1 MKSIVAGA
9 VAAILIA
16 VLSAVVLSGLGMTTA
31 EIYSTSNVR
40 L

>member
-1 MKSIVAGA
+1 MKSVIAGT

-16 VLSAVVLSGLGMTTA
+16 VLSAVILSGFDMGSA
-31 EIYSTSNVR
+31 QVFSSPNVR

>member
-1 MKSIVAGA
+1 MKSIIAGT

-16 VLSAVVLSGLGMTTA
+16 VLGAVVLSMLGMSTA
-31 EIYSTSNVR
+31 DVYSTPNVR

>member
-9 VAAILIA
+9 VVAVLIA
-16 VLSAVVLSGLGMTTA
+16 VLSAVVLSMVDVNVADL
-31 EIYSTSNVR
+31 YSTPNVR

>member
-16 VLSAVVLSGLGMTTA
+16 VLSAVILSGLDQTSA
-31 EIYSTSNVR
+31 EVYSTSNVR

>member
-1 MKSIVAGA
+1 MKSIVTGT

-16 VLSAVVLSGLGMTTA
+16 VLSAVILSELGMPAA
-31 EIYSTSNVR
+31 EVYSTSNVR

>member
-1 MKSIVAGA
+1 MKSIVVGA

-16 VLSAVVLSGLGMTTA
+16 VLGAVVLSMMGMSTA
-31 EIYSTSNVR
+31 DIYSTPNVR

>member
-1 MKSIVAGA
+1 MKSIVAGT
-9 VAAILIA
+9 VAAVLIA

-31 EIYSTSNVR
+31 DIYSTSNVR

>member
-16 VLSAVVLSGLGMTTA
+16 VLSAVILSGLGMDSA
-31 EIYSTSNVR
+31 EVYSTSHVR

>member
-16 VLSAVVLSGLGMTTA
+16 VLGAVVLSGLGMTTA
-31 EIYSTSNVR
+31 EVYSTSNVR

>member
-1 MKSIVAGA
+1 MKSIVAGT

-16 VLSAVVLSGLGMTTA
+16 VLSAVVLSMLGITSA
-31 EIYSTSNVR
+31 ELYSTANVR

>member
-1 MKSIVAGA
+1 MKSIVAGT

-16 VLSAVVLSGLGMTTA
+16 VLGAVVLSGLGMTTA
-31 EIYSTSNVR
+31 EVYSTSNVR

>member
-9 VAAILIA
+9 VAAVLIA
-16 VLSAVVLSGLGMTTA
+16 VLSAVVLSGLGMTA
-31 EIYSTSNVR
+31 ADVYSTSNVR

>member
-1 MKSIVAGA
+1 MKSIVTGA

-16 VLSAVVLSGLGMTTA
+16 ILSAVILSGIGMESA
-31 EIYSTSNVR
+31 EVYSTSNVR

>member
-16 VLSAVVLSGLGMTTA
+16 ILSAVILSNVGMNSA
-31 EIYSTSNVR
+31 EVYSTSNVR

>member
-1 MKSIVAGA
+1 MKSIVAGTLAA
-9 VAAILIA
+9 VLIA
-16 VLSAVVLSGLGMTTA
+16 VLSAVILTGLGLSTA

>member
-1 MKSIVAGA
+1 MKSIVAGT

-31 EIYSTSNVR
+31 EVYSTSSVR